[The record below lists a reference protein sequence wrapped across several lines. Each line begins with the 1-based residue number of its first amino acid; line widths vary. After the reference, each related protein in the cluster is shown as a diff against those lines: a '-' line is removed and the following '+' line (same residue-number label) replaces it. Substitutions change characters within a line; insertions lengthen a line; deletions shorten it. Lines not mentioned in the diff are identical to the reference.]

1 MMLLMKDRRAL
12 KNQLDWL
19 RARMDLMKQN
29 PDDYPED
36 EVQYVQEDIN
46 DICSILQDGRIEN
59 CYAAKDYFGKWA
71 LYQKLIQEVTV

>member
-1 MMLLMKDRRAL
+1 MLLMKDRNAL

-29 PDDYPED
+29 PDEYPED

-46 DICSILQDGRIEN
+46 DICSILQDGRIDN

-71 LYQKLIQEVTV
+71 LYQKLV